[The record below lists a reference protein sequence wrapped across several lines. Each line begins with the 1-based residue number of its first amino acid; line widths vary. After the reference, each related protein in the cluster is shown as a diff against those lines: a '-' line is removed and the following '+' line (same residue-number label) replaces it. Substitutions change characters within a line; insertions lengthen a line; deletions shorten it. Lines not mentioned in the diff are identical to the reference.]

1 MSKKLHIFLPLAST
15 VGYHEQ
21 SRFLNIKKSTAESP
35 LLFMVICH
43 KSHIDVSGSNV
54 KEEGKQISVVSE
66 GMREREVIPW
76 VNIETHK
83 IFLVPFV

>member
-1 MSKKLHIFLPLAST
+1 
-15 VGYHEQ
+15 
-21 SRFLNIKKSTAESP
+21 
-35 LLFMVICH
+35 MVICH
-43 KSHIDVSGSNV
+43 KSYIDVSGSNV